1 MKFHNGNA
9 FNADDVV
16 FSLERALQP
25 TSDMKGLLTSIDK
38 VSKVDDYTV
47 HIKTKGPNPL
57 LPDYLT
63 NLYMM
68 DKEWAEANNTI
79 TVQDYKAKKDN
90 FAVRNAN
97 GTGRLHAGVARA
109 GREDRAQ
116 AQRRLLGQ
124 GPSFRSA
131 SPSITY
137 LTIKSDATRVA
148 ALLSGEVDFVQDVPV
163 QDIDRLREER
173 RASRSISAPRTA
185 PSSSAWT
192 WPRPSSRPPTSRAR
206 TRSPTS
212 ACARPSTW
220 PSTARP
226 SSAR

>member
-1 MKFHNGNA
+1 M
-9 FNADDVV
+9 
-16 FSLERALQP
+16 
-25 TSDMKGLLTSIDK
+25 
-38 VSKVDDYTV
+38 

-57 LPDYLT
+57 LPSYLT

-79 TVQDYKAKKDN
+79 TVQDYKAKTDN

-97 GTGRLHAGVARA
+97 GTGAYALVSREQDVKTVLKRNDGYWGKGEFPLGVT
-109 GREDRAQ
+109 E
-116 AQRRLLGQ
+116 
-124 GPSFRSA
+124 
-131 SPSITY
+131 ITY

-163 QDIDRLREER
+163 QDIDRLEKTP
-173 RASRSISAPRTA
+173 ASRSTSGPRTA

-192 WPRPSSRPPTSRAR
+192 WPRRSSRPPTSRAR

-212 ACARPSTW
+212 ACARRSTW